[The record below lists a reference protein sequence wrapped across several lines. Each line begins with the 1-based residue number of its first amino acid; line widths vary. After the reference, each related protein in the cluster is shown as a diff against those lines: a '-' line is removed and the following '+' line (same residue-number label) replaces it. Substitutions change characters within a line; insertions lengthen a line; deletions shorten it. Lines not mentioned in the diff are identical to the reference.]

1 MDGKYLTTLWPLEAF
16 KSEEDNCLSP
26 IPGRPGEP
34 RPSGRLPPAAAAPA
48 AAAPVSTPM
57 LMEELLVILLRA
69 AAAEAE
75 AEADGFPR
83 AGGKFPRATRV
94 TSES

>member
-1 MDGKYLTTLWPLEAF
+1 MDGKYLTTFWPLEAF
-16 KSEEDNCLSP
+16 KSEEDNCLTP
-26 IPGRPGEP
+26 IPGLPGEP
-34 RPSGRLPPAAAAPA
+34 RPSGRLPPAAAPA
-48 AAAPVSTPM
+48 AGPVSTPM

-69 AAAEAE
+69 AAEAEAE
-75 AEADGFPR
+75 AEAR